1 MSTENTGVS
10 GFLPPTTMP
19 EKDTRTRNS
28 RYIDARNPVY
38 ASDKGNVITID
49 VLPAGYEADG
59 YVPFTS
65 ASYDPDADGAE
76 FFREI
81 VAGKFGPVAPYVCTQ
96 EMATRDAGREKQRR
110 LSAAT
115 GKISLWQTKLLMGR
129 KLTDDESAQL
139 NAWMDY
145 IDAVTSVDASAA
157 PDIVWP
163 EVPGDVA

>member
-1 MSTENTGVS
+1 MNTEEKAVS

-28 RYIDARNPVY
+28 RFIDARNPVY
-38 ASDKGNVITID
+38 ASDKGNVITIE

-59 YVPFTS
+59 YARFTS
-65 ASYDPDADGAE
+65 ASYDPEPDGAE

-81 VAGKFGPVAPYVCTQ
+81 VAGKFGPVAPYVYTQ
-96 EMATRDAGREKQRR
+96 EMATRDAEREKQRR
-110 LSAAT
+110 LNAAT

-129 KLTDDESAQL
+129 HLTDDESAQL

-145 IDAVTSVDASAA
+145 IDAVTAVDTSKA
-157 PDIVWP
+157 PDITWP
-163 EVPGDVA
+163 DKPE